1 MGSKRRGKRHE
12 VAADAAR
19 FTPSGSR
26 QPYSGPTRRAVAF
39 VCGAEILSLT
49 GFSLV
54 PALLPQFIASWSL
67 SNAEAGWLA
76 GMMSAGYMVAVLPL
90 VALTDRMPARTIF
103 LVSSALN
110 ALSCFGI
117 AFSDGLLPALIWRA
131 VSGIAVAGMY
141 MPGLRALTDGMAGA
155 TRARA
160 AAWYT
165 SSFTLG
171 SSLSFLLGQAGLVW
185 NWHGAFVVSGALG
198 VIGVLL
204 AWTALPRMN
213 TEPPAER
220 PRGVPNFHR
229 VLGNR
234 DVLVLTLGYTAT
246 IWGTAG
252 LRQWIVVF
260 LTFCAAKQGGGAT
273 EGWIMLVTGSLV
285 GLLGVPAGL
294 YGNELSLRL
303 GLRTTAMGVF
313 LASALVNALF
323 GFAAMLSYG
332 EVVVLALAAGFVVQG
347 NFSNLTSGLL
357 AVAEPWQRGTT
368 VAVYSCIGFAG
379 GFVGTLLFGLSL
391 DWFGGTERLVAW
403 VVAFGICAVACLIGA
418 IATAFLSSDL
428 GSRDSEKL
436 SG

>member
-1 MGSKRRGKRHE
+1 MR
-12 VAADAAR
+12 
-19 FTPSGSR
+19 SGL
-26 QPYSGPTRRAVAF
+26 GPLAPMPDPPPPQHAHTVAF
-39 VCGAEILSLT
+39 VCGAEILCLT
-49 GFSLV
+49 SFSLV
-54 PALLPQFIASWSL
+54 PALLPQFIVSWSL

-76 GMMSAGYMVAVLPL
+76 GIMSAGFMAAVLPL
-90 VALTDRMPARTIF
+90 VALTDRIPARTIF
-103 LVSSALN
+103 LASRGLN
-110 ALSCFGI
+110 ALSCFGV
-117 AFSDGLLPALIWRA
+117 AFSNGLFPALIWRA
-131 VSGIAVAGMY
+131 ISGIAVAGMY
-141 MPGLRALTDGMAGA
+141 MPGLRALTDGMEGA

-171 SSLSFLLGQAGLVW
+171 SSLSFLLGQAGLMW
-185 NWHGAFVVSGALG
+185 NWRGAFVVSGALA

-204 AWTALPRMN
+204 AWAALPRMN
-213 TEPPAER
+213 TAPPAER
-220 PRGVPNFHR
+220 PRGEPNFHR

-260 LTFCAAKQGGGAT
+260 LTFCAARQGGGAT
-273 EGWIMLVTGSLV
+273 EGWSMLITGALV

-303 GLRTTAMGVF
+303 GLRATAIGVF

-323 GFAAMLSYG
+323 GFAAMLPYG
-332 EVVVLALAAGFVVQG
+332 AVVVLALAAGFVVQG

-357 AVAEPWQRGTT
+357 AVTDPWQKGTT

-379 GFVGTLLFGLSL
+379 GFTGTLSFGLSL
-391 DWFGGTERLVAW
+391 DLFGGTARQVAW

-418 IATAFLSSDL
+418 VTTTFLSSDL
-428 GSRDSEKL
+428 RSRCSEK
-436 SG
+436 